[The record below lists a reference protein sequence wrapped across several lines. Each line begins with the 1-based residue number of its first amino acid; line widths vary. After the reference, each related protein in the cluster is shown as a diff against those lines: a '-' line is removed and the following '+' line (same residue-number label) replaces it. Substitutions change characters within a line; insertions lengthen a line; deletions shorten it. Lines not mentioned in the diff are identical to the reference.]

1 MGGFIYNCVAR
12 GIAVHLKGFSLDDE
26 LEEER
31 IKTSHSKSR

>member
-31 IKTSHSKSR
+31 GKTSHSKSR